1 MQASPK
7 LVSFV
12 LRLIAVI
19 GVVVILYYGQSVL
32 ALLTV
37 AGLLAI
43 LLNPVDEKLREWG
56 WKPGFAIAGAVFLL
70 VLFFA
75 AIFFAVGKQA
85 VRFADNWPEI
95 EERLTDQIEKAQE
108 QFAMLP
114 GGGGG
119 QEASAS
125 ASDSTSVAGGEQGSA
140 QGTGEEEAE
149 MGSSQSSGGKGS
161 MLSNLPFGVS
171 RITGVLS
178 STAGMLGD
186 FLLMFVYVVLFLTQ
200 KKRLREFVLRRAPD
214 ERRGET
220 HQTLNESMKV
230 VQHYLKGR
238 LILILILSV
247 LYGVGFTI
255 VGLDYAIV
263 IAVLVAVLSIIPYL
277 GNIIGGFIA
286 VAIAMA
292 SGGGSTMILGVLG
305 TMALAQLL
313 ESYILTPLIVG
324 DEVDINPL
332 TTIVAVIAFT
342 VMWGAIGAVVAIPLV
357 AMMRILFK
365 HIRGMEDYA
374 YLLGQE

>member
-12 LRLIAVI
+12 LRLLALI
-19 GVVVILYYGQSVL
+19 GVVVILYFGQSVL

-37 AGLLAI
+37 AGLLAV
-43 LLNPVDEKLREWG
+43 LLNPVDEKLRDWG
-56 WKPGFAIAGAVFLL
+56 WKPGFAVAGATFLL
-70 VLFFA
+70 LLFFA

-85 VRFADNWPEI
+85 ARFASNWPKI
-95 EERLTDQIEKAQE
+95 EERLTEQIEKARDQIP
-108 QFAMLP
+108 MLP
-114 GGGGG
+114 GGEDE
-119 QEASAS
+119 QETSTS
-125 ASDSTSVAGGEQGSA
+125 TASDSTALAREQQQPTGGGGGSDSGA
-140 QGTGEEEAE
+140 V
-149 MGSSQSSGGKGS
+149 SSGGKGS

-171 RITGVLS
+171 RITGALS
-178 STAGMLGD
+178 QTAGILGD

-200 KKRLREFVLRRAPD
+200 KGRLREFILRRTPD
-214 ERRGET
+214 EHRGET
-220 HQTLNESMKV
+220 HQTLNESMSV

-238 LILILILSV
+238 LILIIILSI
-247 LYGVGFTI
+247 LYGIGFTL

-286 VAIAMA
+286 VAIAVA

-332 TTIVAVIAFT
+332 TTVVAVIAFT
-342 VMWGAIGAVVAIPLV
+342 VMWGALGAVVAIPVV
-357 AMMRILFK
+357 AMMRVLFK
-365 HIRGMEDYA
+365 HIEGMKDYA